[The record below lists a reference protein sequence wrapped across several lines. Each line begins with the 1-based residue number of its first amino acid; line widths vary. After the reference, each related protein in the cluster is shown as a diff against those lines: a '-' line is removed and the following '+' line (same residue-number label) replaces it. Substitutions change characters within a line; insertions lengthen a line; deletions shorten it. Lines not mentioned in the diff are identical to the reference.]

1 MPSTSEAHQNLTRTQ
16 SGSQIVKILRRTLVA
31 AGVTVAVGLGA
42 AGVAGAQTTTDYTP
56 AVEAEVLGTQQTQA
70 AAVSASGTLPYTGS
84 DSLPLAEI
92 GAGLLAAGGL
102 TVVMVRRH
110 QAQAEA

>member
-1 MPSTSEAHQNLTRTQ
+1 M
-16 SGSQIVKILRRTLVA
+16 KILRRTLVA

-70 AAVSASGTLPYTGS
+70 VSAGAVSASGTLPYTGS

>member
-1 MPSTSEAHQNLTRTQ
+1 
-16 SGSQIVKILRRTLVA
+16 VKILRRTLVA

-70 AAVSASGTLPYTGS
+70 VSAGAVSASGTLPYTGS

-102 TVVMVRRH
+102 AVVMVRRH